1 MIENISVQDFQSIV
15 SGKVDLGKFT
25 VFTGP
30 SSSGKSAFLR
40 ALHGLTRN
48 SFNPSQVRLGQSVTT
63 VSAIVDGRKVEAV
76 RGKSKSTYK
85 LDDEEYTK
93 AGRAVPEDVEAV
105 LSMPLVADLESSFA
119 TQFDKPYLIADPGS
133 TGAKVLGTLTNVS
146 VLHDGMREANR
157 RKLSI
162 NAEIKVRKADLEA
175 DNAEVEQYLDIPILE
190 ESISQAEAALANIQK
205 LQRDAV
211 EVGGLVDAIS
221 LCNHTLEQYEKEVV
235 DLSVHTKV
243 HEKVSSDLHIL
254 SGVDRVVCDI
264 QNLQQ
269 QLPTWRYKDV
279 PSDIDEAKLLI
290 SQAVEL
296 SEITNRIR
304 LLNKN
309 IPNWDY
315 TAVPSSDGFSIA
327 VNTISDLESLDRLLT
342 DMVSSFESL
351 KMYTLNKKKAS
362 IEVERLESELHNIL
376 EGVDMCPLCNT
387 PL

>member
-1 MIENISVQDFQSIV
+1 MIENISVQDFQSIE

-63 VSAIVDGRKVEAV
+63 VSATVDGRKVEAI

-175 DNAEVEQYLDIPILE
+175 DNAEVEQYLDLPILE
-190 ESISQAEAALANIQK
+190 ESISKAEDALIRIQYI
-205 LQRDAV
+205 QRDAT
-211 EVGGLVDAIS
+211 EVDSLVDTVS
-221 LCNHTLEQYEKEVV
+221 LRNRTLEQYEKEVV
-235 DLSVHTKV
+235 DLSAYSKTLEEVT
-243 HEKVSSDLHIL
+243 SDLHIL
-254 SGVDRVVCDI
+254 SGVDGAVNNI
-264 QNLQQ
+264 QILKR
-269 QLPTWRYKDV
+269 QLPTWKYKDV
-279 PSDIDEAKLLI
+279 PSDMDEAERLI
-290 SQAVEL
+290 AQALEL
-296 SEITNRIR
+296 YTITSRIES
-304 LLNKN
+304 LNKN
-309 IPNWDY
+309 TPDWDY
-315 TAVPSSDGFSIA
+315 TAVPSSDRLDT
-327 VNTISDLESLDRLLT
+327 NTLSDLSSLDRLLT

>member
-1 MIENISVQDFQSIV
+1 MIENISVQDFQSIEF
-15 SGKVDLGKFT
+15 GKVDLGKFT

-162 NAEIKVRKADLEA
+162 NAEIKVRKADLEK
-175 DNAEVEQYLDIPILE
+175 DNEEVEQYADLTSLE
-190 ESISQAEAALANIQK
+190 ESISKAEDALIRIQYI
-205 LQRDAV
+205 QRDAT
-211 EVGGLVDAIS
+211 EVDSLVDTVS
-221 LCNHTLEQYEKEVV
+221 LRNRTLEQYEKEVV
-235 DLSVHTKV
+235 DLSAYSKTLEEVT
-243 HEKVSSDLHIL
+243 SDLHIL
-254 SGVDRVVCDI
+254 SGVDGAVNNI
-264 QNLQQ
+264 QILKR
-269 QLPTWRYKDV
+269 QLPTWKYKDV
-279 PSDIDEAKLLI
+279 PSDMEEAERLI
-290 SQAVEL
+290 AQALEL
-296 SEITNRIR
+296 DTITSRIH

-315 TAVPSSDGFSIA
+315 TAVPPPDGLSIA
-327 VNTISDLESLDRLLT
+327 VNTISDLSSLDRLLT

>member
-1 MIENISVQDFQSIV
+1 MIENISVQDFQSIEY
-15 SGKVDLGKFT
+15 GKVDLGKFT

-175 DNAEVEQYLDIPILE
+175 DNAGVEQYLDLPLLE
-190 ESISQAEAALANIQK
+190 ESISKAEDALIRIQYI
-205 LQRDAV
+205 QRDAT
-211 EVGGLVDAIS
+211 EVDSLVDTVS
-221 LCNHTLEQYEKEVV
+221 LRNRTLEQYEKEVV
-235 DLSVHTKV
+235 DLSAYSKTLEEVT
-243 HEKVSSDLHIL
+243 SDLHIL
-254 SGVDRVVCDI
+254 SGVDGAVNNI
-264 QNLQQ
+264 QILKR
-269 QLPTWRYKDV
+269 QLPTWKYKDV
-279 PSDIDEAKLLI
+279 PSDMEEAERLI
-290 SQAVEL
+290 AQALEL
-296 SEITNRIR
+296 DTITSRIH

-315 TAVPSSDGFSIA
+315 TAVPPPDGLSIA
-327 VNTISDLESLDRLLT
+327 VNTISDLSSLDRLLT

>member
-1 MIENISVQDFQSIV
+1 MIENISVQDFQSIE

-162 NAEIKVRKADLEA
+162 NAEIKVRKADLEK
-175 DNAEVEQYLDIPILE
+175 DNEEVEQYADLTSLE
-190 ESISQAEAALANIQK
+190 ESISKAEDALLRIQYI
-205 LQRDAV
+205 QRDAT
-211 EVGGLVDAIS
+211 EVDSLVDTVS
-221 LCNHTLEQYEKEVV
+221 LRNRTLEQYEKEVV
-235 DLSVHTKV
+235 DLSAYSKTLEEVT
-243 HEKVSSDLHIL
+243 SDLHIL
-254 SGVDRVVCDI
+254 SGVDGAVNNI
-264 QNLQQ
+264 QILKR
-269 QLPTWRYKDV
+269 QLPTWKYKDV
-279 PSDIDEAKLLI
+279 PSDMDEAERLI
-290 SQAVEL
+290 AQALEL
-296 SEITNRIR
+296 YTITSRIES
-304 LLNKN
+304 LNKN
-309 IPNWDY
+309 TPDWDY
-315 TAVPSSDGFSIA
+315 TAVPSSDRLDT
-327 VNTISDLESLDRLLT
+327 NTLSDLSSLDRLLT

>member
-1 MIENISVQDFQSIV
+1 MIENISVQDFQSIE

-175 DNAEVEQYLDIPILE
+175 DNAEVEQYLDLPILE
-190 ESISQAEAALANIQK
+190 ESISKAEDALIRIQYI
-205 LQRDAV
+205 QRDAT
-211 EVGGLVDAIS
+211 EVDSLVDTVS
-221 LCNHTLEQYEKEVV
+221 LRNRTLEQYEKEVV
-235 DLSVHTKV
+235 DLSAYSKTLEEVT
-243 HEKVSSDLHIL
+243 SDLHIL
-254 SGVDRVVCDI
+254 SGVDGAVNNI
-264 QNLQQ
+264 QILKR
-269 QLPTWRYKDV
+269 QLPTWKYKDV
-279 PSDIDEAKLLI
+279 PSDMDEAERLI
-290 SQAVEL
+290 AQALEL
-296 SEITNRIR
+296 YTITSRIES
-304 LLNKN
+304 LNKN
-309 IPNWDY
+309 TPDWDY
-315 TAVPSSDGFSIA
+315 TAVPSSDRLDT
-327 VNTISDLESLDRLLT
+327 NTLSDLSSLDRLLT

-351 KMYTLNKKKAS
+351 KMYTKKKKKAS

>member
-1 MIENISVQDFQSIV
+1 MIENISVQDFQSIE

-175 DNAEVEQYLDIPILE
+175 DNAEVEQYLDLPLLE
-190 ESISQAEAALANIQK
+190 ESISKAEDALIRIQYI
-205 LQRDAV
+205 QRDAT
-211 EVGGLVDAIS
+211 EVDSLVDTVS
-221 LCNHTLEQYEKEVV
+221 LRNRTLEQYEKEVV
-235 DLSVHTKV
+235 DLSAYSKTLEEVT
-243 HEKVSSDLHIL
+243 SDLHIL
-254 SGVDRVVCDI
+254 SGVDGAVNNI
-264 QNLQQ
+264 QILKR
-269 QLPTWRYKDV
+269 QLPTWKYKDV
-279 PSDIDEAKLLI
+279 PSDMDEAERLI
-290 SQAVEL
+290 AQALEL
-296 SEITNRIR
+296 DTITSRIES
-304 LLNKN
+304 LNKN
-309 IPNWDY
+309 TPDWDY
-315 TAVPSSDGFSIA
+315 TAVPSSDRLDT
-327 VNTISDLESLDRLLT
+327 NTLSDLSSLDRLLT

-351 KMYTLNKKKAS
+351 KMYTMNKKKAS

>member
-1 MIENISVQDFQSIV
+1 MIENISVQDFQSIE

-162 NAEIKVRKADLEA
+162 NAEIKVRKADLEK
-175 DNAEVEQYLDIPILE
+175 DNEEVEQYADLTSLE
-190 ESISQAEAALANIQK
+190 ESISKAEDAIIRIQYI
-205 LQRDAV
+205 QRDAT
-211 EVGGLVDAIS
+211 EVDSLVDTVS
-221 LCNHTLEQYEKEVV
+221 FRNRTLEQYEKEVL
-235 DLSVHTKV
+235 DLSAYSKTLEEVT
-243 HEKVSSDLHIL
+243 SDLHLL
-254 SGVDRVVCDI
+254 SGVDGAVNNI
-264 QNLQQ
+264 QILNS
-269 QLPTWRYKDV
+269 QLPTWKYKDV
-279 PSDIDEAKLLI
+279 PSDMDEAARLI
-290 SQAVEL
+290 AQALEL
-296 SEITNRIR
+296 DTITSRIES
-304 LLNKN
+304 LNKST
-309 IPNWDY
+309 PDWDY
-315 TAVPSSDGFSIA
+315 TAVPSSDRLDT
-327 VNTISDLESLDRLLT
+327 NTLSDLRSLDRLLT

-351 KMYTLNKKKAS
+351 KMYTMNKKKAS

>member
-1 MIENISVQDFQSIV
+1 MIENISVQDFQSIE

-93 AGRAVPEDVEAV
+93 AGRAVPEDVETV

-162 NAEIKVRKADLEA
+162 NAEIKVRKADLEK
-175 DNAEVEQYLDIPILE
+175 DNEEVEQYADLTSLE
-190 ESISQAEAALANIQK
+190 ESISNAEDALIRIQYI
-205 LQRDAV
+205 QRDAT
-211 EVGGLVDAIS
+211 EVDSLVDTVS
-221 LCNHTLEQYEKEVV
+221 LRNRTLEQYEKEVV
-235 DLSVHTKV
+235 DLSAYSKTLEEVT
-243 HEKVSSDLHIL
+243 SDLHIL
-254 SGVDRVVCDI
+254 SGVDGAVNNI
-264 QNLQQ
+264 QILKR
-269 QLPTWRYKDV
+269 QLPTWKYKDV
-279 PSDIDEAKLLI
+279 PSDMDEAERLI
-290 SQAVEL
+290 AQALEL
-296 SEITNRIR
+296 YTITSRIES
-304 LLNKN
+304 LNKN
-309 IPNWDY
+309 TPDWDY
-315 TAVPSSDGFSIA
+315 TAVPSSDRLDT
-327 VNTISDLESLDRLLT
+327 NTLSDLSSLDRLLT

>member
-1 MIENISVQDFQSIV
+1 MIENISVQDFQSIE

-162 NAEIKVRKADLEA
+162 NAEIKVRKADLEK
-175 DNAEVEQYLDIPILE
+175 DNEEVEQYADLTSLE
-190 ESISQAEAALANIQK
+190 ESTSKAEDALIRIQYI
-205 LQRDAV
+205 QRDAT
-211 EVGGLVDAIS
+211 EVDSLVDTVS
-221 LCNHTLEQYEKEVV
+221 LRNRTLEQYEKEVV
-235 DLSVHTKV
+235 DLSAYSKTLEEVT
-243 HEKVSSDLHIL
+243 SDLHIL
-254 SGVDRVVCDI
+254 SGVDGAVNNI
-264 QNLQQ
+264 QILKR
-269 QLPTWRYKDV
+269 QLPTWKYKDV
-279 PSDIDEAKLLI
+279 PSDMDEAERLI
-290 SQAVEL
+290 AQALEL
-296 SEITNRIR
+296 DTITSRIES
-304 LLNKN
+304 LNKN
-309 IPNWDY
+309 TPDWDY
-315 TAVPSSDGFSIA
+315 TAVPSSDRLDT
-327 VNTISDLESLDRLLT
+327 NTLSDLSSLDRLLT

>member
-1 MIENISVQDFQSIV
+1 MIENISVQDFQSIEF
-15 SGKVDLGKFT
+15 GKVDLGKFT

-175 DNAEVEQYLDIPILE
+175 DNAEVEQYLDLPLLE
-190 ESISQAEAALANIQK
+190 ESISKAEDALIRIQYI
-205 LQRDAV
+205 QRDAT
-211 EVGGLVDAIS
+211 EVDSLVDTVS
-221 LCNHTLEQYEKEVV
+221 LRNRTLEQYEKEVV
-235 DLSVHTKV
+235 DLSAYSKTLEEVT
-243 HEKVSSDLHIL
+243 SDLHIL
-254 SGVDRVVCDI
+254 SGVDGAVNNI
-264 QNLQQ
+264 QILKM
-269 QLPTWRYKDV
+269 QLPTWKYKDV
-279 PSDIDEAKLLI
+279 PSDMEEAERLI
-290 SQAVEL
+290 AQALEL
-296 SEITNRIR
+296 DTITSRIH

-315 TAVPSSDGFSIA
+315 TAVPPPDGLSIA
-327 VNTISDLESLDRLLT
+327 VNTISDLSSLDRLLT

>member
-1 MIENISVQDFQSIV
+1 MIENISVQDFQSIE

-63 VSAIVDGRKVEAV
+63 VSATVDGRKVEAV

-175 DNAEVEQYLDIPILE
+175 DNAEVEQYLDLPILE
-190 ESISQAEAALANIQK
+190 ESISKAEDALIRIQYI
-205 LQRDAV
+205 QRDAT
-211 EVGGLVDAIS
+211 EVDSLVDTVS
-221 LCNHTLEQYEKEVV
+221 LRNRTLEQYEKEVV
-235 DLSVHTKV
+235 DLSAYSKTLEEVT
-243 HEKVSSDLHIL
+243 SDLHIL
-254 SGVDRVVCDI
+254 SGVDGAVNNI
-264 QNLQQ
+264 QILKR
-269 QLPTWRYKDV
+269 QLPTWKYKDV
-279 PSDIDEAKLLI
+279 PSDMDEAERLI
-290 SQAVEL
+290 AQALEL
-296 SEITNRIR
+296 YTITSRIES
-304 LLNKN
+304 LNKN
-309 IPNWDY
+309 TPDWDY
-315 TAVPSSDGFSIA
+315 TAVPSSDRLDT
-327 VNTISDLESLDRLLT
+327 NTLSDLSSLDRLLT

-351 KMYTLNKKKAS
+351 KMYTLSKKKAS

>member
-1 MIENISVQDFQSIV
+1 MIENISVQDFQSIE

-175 DNAEVEQYLDIPILE
+175 DNAEVEQYLDLPILE
-190 ESISQAEAALANIQK
+190 ESISKAEDALIRIQYT
-205 LQRDAV
+205 QRDAT
-211 EVGGLVDAIS
+211 EVDSLVDTVS
-221 LCNHTLEQYEKEVV
+221 LRNRTLEQYEKEVV
-235 DLSVHTKV
+235 DLSAYSKTLEEVT
-243 HEKVSSDLHIL
+243 SDLHIL
-254 SGVDRVVCDI
+254 SGVDGAVNNI
-264 QNLQQ
+264 QILKR
-269 QLPTWRYKDV
+269 QLPTWKYKDV
-279 PSDIDEAKLLI
+279 PSDMDEAERLI
-290 SQAVEL
+290 AQALEL
-296 SEITNRIR
+296 YTITSRIES
-304 LLNKN
+304 LNKN

-315 TAVPSSDGFSIA
+315 TAVPPSDGLSIA
-327 VNTISDLESLDRLLT
+327 VNTISDLSSLDRLLT

>member
-1 MIENISVQDFQSIV
+1 MIENISVQDFQSIE

-48 SFNPSQVRLGQSVTT
+48 SFNTSQVRLGQSVTT
-63 VSAIVDGRKVEAV
+63 VSATVDGRKVEAV

-175 DNAEVEQYLDIPILE
+175 DNAEVEQYLDLPILE
-190 ESISQAEAALANIQK
+190 ESISKAEDALIRIQYI
-205 LQRDAV
+205 QRDAT
-211 EVGGLVDAIS
+211 EVDSLVDTVS
-221 LCNHTLEQYEKEVV
+221 LRNRTLEQYEKEVV
-235 DLSVHTKV
+235 DLSAYSKTLEEVT
-243 HEKVSSDLHIL
+243 SDLHIL
-254 SGVDRVVCDI
+254 SGVDGAVNNI
-264 QNLQQ
+264 QILKR
-269 QLPTWRYKDV
+269 QLPTWKYKDV
-279 PSDIDEAKLLI
+279 PSDMDEAERLI
-290 SQAVEL
+290 AQALEL
-296 SEITNRIR
+296 YTITSRIES
-304 LLNKN
+304 LNKN
-309 IPNWDY
+309 TPDWDY
-315 TAVPSSDGFSIA
+315 TAVPSSDRLDT
-327 VNTISDLESLDRLLT
+327 NTLSDLSSLDRLLT

>member
-1 MIENISVQDFQSIV
+1 MIENISVQDFQSIEF
-15 SGKVDLGKFT
+15 GKVDLGKFT

-162 NAEIKVRKADLEA
+162 NAEIKVRKADLEK
-175 DNAEVEQYLDIPILE
+175 DNEEVEQYADLTTLE
-190 ESISQAEAALANIQK
+190 ESISKAEDALIRIQYI
-205 LQRDAV
+205 QRDAT
-211 EVGGLVDAIS
+211 EVDSLVDTVS
-221 LCNHTLEQYEKEVV
+221 LRNRTLEQYEKEVV
-235 DLSVHTKV
+235 DLSAYSKTLEEVT
-243 HEKVSSDLHIL
+243 SDLHIL
-254 SGVDRVVCDI
+254 SGVDGAVNNI
-264 QNLQQ
+264 QILKR
-269 QLPTWRYKDV
+269 QLPTWKYKDV
-279 PSDIDEAKLLI
+279 PSDMDEAERLI
-290 SQAVEL
+290 AQALEL
-296 SEITNRIR
+296 YTITGRIES
-304 LLNKN
+304 LNKN
-309 IPNWDY
+309 TPDWDY
-315 TAVPSSDGFSIA
+315 TAVPSSDSLDT
-327 VNTISDLESLDRLLT
+327 NTLSDLSSLDRLLT

>member
-1 MIENISVQDFQSIV
+1 MIENISVQDFQSIE

-63 VSAIVDGRKVEAV
+63 VSAIVDGRKVEAI

-105 LSMPLVADLESSFA
+105 LSMSLVADLESSFA

-162 NAEIKVRKADLEA
+162 NAEIKVRKADLEK
-175 DNAEVEQYLDIPILE
+175 DNEEVEQYADLTSLE
-190 ESISQAEAALANIQK
+190 ESISKAEDALIRIQYI
-205 LQRDAV
+205 QRDAT
-211 EVGGLVDAIS
+211 EVDSLVDTVS
-221 LCNHTLEQYEKEVV
+221 LRNRTLEQYEKEVV
-235 DLSVHTKV
+235 DLSAYSKTLEEVT
-243 HEKVSSDLHIL
+243 SDLHIL
-254 SGVDRVVCDI
+254 SGVDGAVNNI
-264 QNLQQ
+264 QILKR
-269 QLPTWRYKDV
+269 QLPTWKYKDV
-279 PSDIDEAKLLI
+279 PSDMDEAERLI
-290 SQAVEL
+290 AQALEL
-296 SEITNRIR
+296 YTITSRIES
-304 LLNKN
+304 LNN
-309 IPNWDY
+309 NTPDWDY
-315 TAVPSSDGFSIA
+315 TTVPYSDRLDT
-327 VNTISDLESLDRLLT
+327 NTLSDLSSLDRLLT

-351 KMYTLNKKKAS
+351 KMYTLSKKKAS

>member
-1 MIENISVQDFQSIV
+1 MIENISVQDFQSIE

-93 AGRAVPEDVEAV
+93 AGRAVPEDVETV

-162 NAEIKVRKADLEA
+162 NAEIKVRKADLEK
-175 DNAEVEQYLDIPILE
+175 DNEEVEQYADLTSQE
-190 ESISQAEAALANIQK
+190 ESISKAEDALIRIQYI
-205 LQRDAV
+205 QRDAT
-211 EVGGLVDAIS
+211 EVDSLVDTVS
-221 LCNHTLEQYEKEVV
+221 LRNRTLEQYEKEVV
-235 DLSVHTKV
+235 DLSAYSKTLEEVT
-243 HEKVSSDLHIL
+243 SDLHIL
-254 SGVDRVVCDI
+254 SGVDGAVNNI
-264 QNLQQ
+264 QILKR
-269 QLPTWRYKDV
+269 QLPTWKYKDV
-279 PSDIDEAKLLI
+279 PSDMDEAERLI
-290 SQAVEL
+290 AQALEL
-296 SEITNRIR
+296 YTITGRIES
-304 LLNKN
+304 LNKN
-309 IPNWDY
+309 TPDWDY
-315 TAVPSSDGFSIA
+315 TAVPSSDRLDT
-327 VNTISDLESLDRLLT
+327 NTLSDLSSLDRLLT

-351 KMYTLNKKKAS
+351 KMYTMNKKKAS

>member
-1 MIENISVQDFQSIV
+1 MIENISVQDFQSIE

-63 VSAIVDGRKVEAV
+63 VSATVDGRKVEAV

-85 LDDEEYTK
+85 LDEEEYTK
-93 AGRAVPEDVEAV
+93 AGRAVPEDVETV

-175 DNAEVEQYLDIPILE
+175 DNAEVEQYLDLPILE
-190 ESISQAEAALANIQK
+190 ESISKAEDALIRIQYI
-205 LQRDAV
+205 QRDAT
-211 EVGGLVDAIS
+211 EVDSLVDTVS
-221 LCNHTLEQYEKEVV
+221 LRNRTLEQYEKEVV
-235 DLSVHTKV
+235 DLSAYSKTLEEVT
-243 HEKVSSDLHIL
+243 SDLHIL
-254 SGVDRVVCDI
+254 SGVDGAVNNI
-264 QNLQQ
+264 QILKR
-269 QLPTWRYKDV
+269 QLPTWKYKDV
-279 PSDIDEAKLLI
+279 PSDMDEAERLI
-290 SQAVEL
+290 AQALEL
-296 SEITNRIR
+296 YTITSRIES
-304 LLNKN
+304 LNKN
-309 IPNWDY
+309 TPDWDY
-315 TAVPSSDGFSIA
+315 TAVPSSDRLDT
-327 VNTISDLESLDRLLT
+327 NTLSDLSSLDRLLT

>member
-1 MIENISVQDFQSIV
+1 MIENISVQDFQSIEF
-15 SGKVDLGKFT
+15 GKVDLGKFT

-175 DNAEVEQYLDIPILE
+175 DNAEVEQYLDLPLLE
-190 ESISQAEAALANIQK
+190 ESISKAEDALIRIQYI
-205 LQRDAV
+205 QRDAT
-211 EVGGLVDAIS
+211 EVDSLVDTVS
-221 LCNHTLEQYEKEVV
+221 LRNRTLEQYEKEVV
-235 DLSVHTKV
+235 DLSAYSKTLEEVT
-243 HEKVSSDLHIL
+243 SDLHIL
-254 SGVDRVVCDI
+254 SGVDGAVNNI
-264 QNLQQ
+264 QILKR
-269 QLPTWRYKDV
+269 QLPTWKYKDV
-279 PSDIDEAKLLI
+279 PSDMEEAERLI
-290 SQAVEL
+290 AQALEL
-296 SEITNRIR
+296 YTITSRIES
-304 LLNKN
+304 LNKN
-309 IPNWDY
+309 TPDWDY
-315 TAVPSSDGFSIA
+315 TAVPSSDRLDT
-327 VNTISDLESLDRLLT
+327 NTLSDLSSLDRLLT

-351 KMYTLNKKKAS
+351 KMYTMNKKKAS

>member
-1 MIENISVQDFQSIV
+1 MIENISVQDFQSIEF
-15 SGKVDLGKFT
+15 GKVDLGKFT

-30 SSSGKSAFLR
+30 SSSGKSVFLR

-175 DNAEVEQYLDIPILE
+175 DNAEVEQYLDLPLLE
-190 ESISQAEAALANIQK
+190 ESISKAEDALIRIQYI
-205 LQRDAV
+205 QRDAT
-211 EVGGLVDAIS
+211 EVDSLVDTVS
-221 LCNHTLEQYEKEVV
+221 LRNRTLEQYEKEVV
-235 DLSVHTKV
+235 DLSAYSKTLEEVT
-243 HEKVSSDLHIL
+243 SDLHIL
-254 SGVDRVVCDI
+254 SGVDGAVNNI
-264 QNLQQ
+264 QILKR
-269 QLPTWRYKDV
+269 QLPTWKYKDV
-279 PSDIDEAKLLI
+279 PSDMEEAELLI
-290 SQAVEL
+290 AQALEL
-296 SEITNRIR
+296 DTITSRIH

-315 TAVPSSDGFSIA
+315 TAVPPPDGLSIA
-327 VNTISDLESLDRLLT
+327 VNTISDLSSLDRLLT

>member
-1 MIENISVQDFQSIV
+1 MIENISVQDFQSIE

-175 DNAEVEQYLDIPILE
+175 DNAEVEQYLDLPILE
-190 ESISQAEAALANIQK
+190 ESISKAEDALIRIQYI
-205 LQRDAV
+205 QRDAT
-211 EVGGLVDAIS
+211 EVDSLVDTVS
-221 LCNHTLEQYEKEVV
+221 LRNRTLEQYEKEVV
-235 DLSVHTKV
+235 DLSAYSKTLEEVT
-243 HEKVSSDLHIL
+243 SDLHIL
-254 SGVDRVVCDI
+254 SGVDGAVNNI
-264 QNLQQ
+264 QILKR
-269 QLPTWRYKDV
+269 QLPTWKYKDV
-279 PSDIDEAKLLI
+279 PSDMDEAERLI
-290 SQAVEL
+290 AQALEL
-296 SEITNRIR
+296 YTITSRIES
-304 LLNKN
+304 LNKN
-309 IPNWDY
+309 TPDWDY
-315 TAVPSSDGFSIA
+315 TAVPSSDRLDT
-327 VNTISDLESLDRLLT
+327 NTLSDLSSLDRLLT

>member
-1 MIENISVQDFQSIV
+1 MIENISVQDFQSIE

-175 DNAEVEQYLDIPILE
+175 DNAEVEQYLDLPILE
-190 ESISQAEAALANIQK
+190 ESISKAEDALIRIQYI
-205 LQRDAV
+205 QRDAT
-211 EVGGLVDAIS
+211 EVDSLVDTVSIR
-221 LCNHTLEQYEKEVV
+221 NRTLEQYEKEVV
-235 DLSVHTKV
+235 DLSAYSKTLEEVT
-243 HEKVSSDLHIL
+243 SDLHIL
-254 SGVDRVVCDI
+254 SGVDGAVNNI
-264 QNLQQ
+264 QILKR
-269 QLPTWRYKDV
+269 QLPTWKYKDV
-279 PSDIDEAKLLI
+279 PSDMDEAERLI
-290 SQAVEL
+290 AQALEL
-296 SEITNRIR
+296 YTITSRIES
-304 LLNKN
+304 LNKN
-309 IPNWDY
+309 TPDWDY
-315 TAVPSSDGFSIA
+315 TAVPSSDRLDT
-327 VNTISDLESLDRLLT
+327 NTISDLSSLDRLLT